1 MNRVTRNKLSH
12 HALSLAIGGALSLAA
27 TAALAA
33 DADRQVADGT
43 VITVPAGSIDTTGDY
58 AHALEAINGG
68 TISATD
74 TDLATHGYRAQGI
87 FADGAGSAV
96 TLTGGSITV
105 DGTDSGGGLAR
116 NGAALVVDGTNIN
129 VSGNGVHGLAAFAGG
144 QVTAR
149 NTHIESTGQGDH
161 GVDARD
167 AGSRL
172 EISDSTIHTTGNNA
186 SGMFANLGGQLSADR
201 VDVHTEG
208 NTSYGV
214 LIGSGTLE
222 MRDSTIRTDGDY
234 ASGVIGKIGAQIGLR
249 NSSITTAGNFNAGV
263 HADGEAT
270 IKADGVEI
278 STAGTTAVGVLA
290 SGADASIIFNG
301 GRIQTAGVNS
311 DGARVS
317 NDGHL
322 EIGRDAGG
330 NGTLI
335 QISGDNARGAWIDK
349 GTARIDG
356 ATIEINGGRGTG
368 IVGAAGVV
376 TSHGGDA
383 QVTNTTI
390 NTTGF
395 WADGV
400 DVEGDSSMTVAN
412 SSIHTTGN
420 NAKGAVAYDGNASL
434 VLDNVSIR
442 TEGATA
448 RGVVASGV
456 ATNVSMTGGSI
467 TTTGAS
473 SKGAQAISGAALQ
486 LGQVSIDASGTGV
499 QASGD
504 SRVDMSNVTVLTHEG
519 YAHGIEATGN
529 GATVTGSN
537 VRSTTE
543 GEHAYGLRANDGG
556 SVELDAVTVNTKGA
570 YAHGAV
576 ADTAGSRLKTSNTNI
591 TTTGDVGMGAR
602 AFDGGIVDIADAS
615 VTTYG
620 NGSYGLDSMTGGS
633 VLNADNVRVETFG
646 TSFGGTTASAVVAEW
661 GGQVN
666 ISNADIVTHGVSSI
680 GLLSQVGGS
689 AGDPD
694 TVLNAHKVQ
703 VMTSGENAFGAMACS
718 LVVGAGDACASPIHS
733 GTAADGARAMLNITD
748 SSIQTTGVGSHGL
761 YAYGPAGAALVAT
774 GSQVLTTGDGAHG
787 TVAEFGADLQLVNSQ
802 VRAEGVGA
810 VGADV
815 IGSTLGMAGGSLFS
829 VQDSAIRSAGGDI
842 TLTAA
847 AQISAGNG
855 VFVEQIGDD
864 ASIVRMHDDVIAAGD
879 IVFGAGA
886 TTGAT
891 TLQLSNGSAWIGK
904 TAGVIDDLSIA
915 SGSRWQMT
923 GDSEVG
929 QLRLDHGIV
938 AFDPTTTGTFKTLTV
953 NGDFEADNGLLL
965 MNTALGDD
973 NSGTDKLHVLG
984 NTSGT
989 AGVAVNNLGGLGA
1002 ETQDGIQIIEVDG
1015 RSDARFDLSGRAVA
1029 GQYEYFLYQG
1039 GKNDPND
1046 GDWYLRSEM
1055 SPVDPGTDPGTDP
1068 VIDPPAPVQRPEGG
1082 AYLANQAAAVGMF
1095 DLTLHERVGEPNLA
1109 ERQRSGN
1116 NLGSVW
1122 VRTTSDHPHYR
1133 INDQLAGQGRQ
1144 SVLQIGTDLTHW
1156 GSEDRGVLGVMAA
1169 NGQSRSQVT
1178 SDLTGYSA
1186 QGRVDGRAVG
1196 VYATWIQGAKNDGGL
1211 YVDSWLQAARFKNSV
1226 QGDALAQEN
1235 YRSRSTAAS
1244 LEAGYAMR
1252 LTNNENSAVY
1262 LEPQVQAIWTDYRME
1277 SGNHQEVNGTVVSKG
1292 DAGGLQTRVGARLY
1306 GHATAETGNRV
1317 QPFVAVNWIR
1327 NPSHANSVWMD
1338 QTLLE
1343 GVMPRDVYE
1352 AKAGVQLQLSPRL
1365 TGWGELNTQRGAYGF
1380 SSMGAQMGVKY
1391 AW

>member
-1 MNRVTRNKLSH
+1 MNVVTRKKLTH
-12 HALSLAIGGALSLAA
+12 HALALAISATLSLSAS
-27 TAALAA
+27 TAFAA
-33 DADRQVADGT
+33 DADRQIADGT
-43 VITVPAGSIDTTGDY
+43 TVTVLQNIETNGEDI
-58 AHALEAINGG
+58 HALHAINGG
-68 TISATD
+68 NIDVTGADILTTGTNAY
-74 TDLATHGYRAQGI
+74 GMY
-87 FADGAGSAV
+87 ADGAGSV
-96 TLTGGSITV
+96 IRQTGGSIT
-105 DGTDSGGGLAR
+105 
-116 NGAALVVDGTNIN
+116 
-129 VSGNGVHGLAAFAGG
+129 
-144 QVTAR
+144 
-149 NTHIESTGQGDH
+149 
-161 GVDARD
+161 
-167 AGSRL
+167 
-172 EISDSTIHTTGNNA
+172 A
-186 SGMFANLGGQLSADR
+186 SGTGG
-201 VDVHTEG
+201 
-208 NTSYGV
+208 
-214 LIGSGTLE
+214 
-222 MRDSTIRTDGDY
+222 
-234 ASGVIGKIGAQIGLR
+234 IGA
-249 NSSITTAGNFNAGV
+249 
-263 HADGEAT
+263 
-270 IKADGVEI
+270 
-278 STAGTTAVGVLA
+278 LA
-290 SGADASIIFNG
+290 N
-301 GRIQTAGVNS
+301 
-311 DGARVS
+311 DGARVELNDANLTSSGHGISVS
-317 NDGHL
+317 NGGSALINNSTVTSGHYGIAVSGSVDIVDS
-322 EIGRDAGG
+322 EIRTTATFG
-330 NGTLI
+330 
-335 QISGDNARGAWIDK
+335 ARGILASSNSAVRMTGGGI
-349 GTARIDG
+349 
-356 ATIEINGGRGTG
+356 ATQGN
-368 IVGAAGVV
+368 
-376 TSHGGDA
+376 
-383 QVTNTTI
+383 
-390 NTTGF
+390 F
-395 WADGV
+395 ADGV
-400 DVEGDSSMTVAN
+400 WGLAGS
-412 SSIHTTGN
+412 
-420 NAKGAVAYDGNASL
+420 
-434 VLDNVSIR
+434 NVSLTNTSIA
-442 TEGATA
+442 TEGNDAYGI
-448 RGVVASGV
+448 RGFGQISSE
-456 ATNVSMTGGSI
+456 NSQIS
-467 TTTGAS
+467 TTGANAVGIGMLGAAAQANLVDVTITTDGDS
-473 SKGAQAISGAALQ
+473 AHGIQARTGSQIDADGVVVNTQGDYATALLAHGAVSGMATSLSMHGGSVTTKGVGSMGAQATAGATMQ
-486 LGQVSIDASGTGV
+486 LSHTDIDARGTGV
-499 QASGD
+499 QAADG
-504 SRVDMSNVTVLTHEG
+504 SRVDMSDVTVVTHEG
-519 YAHGIEATGN
+519 YAHGIEATGT
-529 GATVTGSN
+529 GALVTGSN

-543 GEHAYGLRANDGG
+543 GEHAYGLRANNGG
-556 SVELDAVTVNTKGA
+556 LIDLDSVTVNTSGV

-576 ADTAGSRLKTSNTNI
+576 ADTAGSSLTTRNTNI

-602 AFDGGIVDIADAS
+602 AFDGGMVDIADAS
-615 VTTYG
+615 VTTSG
-620 NGSYGLDSMTGGS
+620 NGAYGLDSMTGGS

-661 GGQVN
+661 GGQLN
-666 ISNADIVTHGVSSI
+666 ISNSDIVTHGASSI

-694 TVLNAHKVQ
+694 TILNAHKVQ
-703 VMTSGENAFGAMACS
+703 VLTSGENAFGAMACS
-718 LVVGAGDACASPIHS
+718 LVLGAGDACASPIHS
-733 GTAADGARAMLNITD
+733 GTATDGARALLTITD
-748 SSIQTTGVGSHGL
+748 STIQTTGTGSHGL
-761 YAYGPAGAALVAT
+761 YAYGPAGAALVAS

-787 TVAEFGADLQLVNSQ
+787 AVAEFGANLQLVNSQ

-829 VQDSAIRSAGGDI
+829 AQDSAIRSAGGDI
-842 TLTAA
+842 TLAAA

-855 VFVEQIGDD
+855 VFLEQIGDD
-864 ASIVRMHDDVIAAGD
+864 ASTVRMQDDVIAAGD
-879 IVFGAGA
+879 IVFGSGA

-891 TLQLSNGSAWIGK
+891 TLQLSNDSAWIGK
-904 TAGVIDDLSIA
+904 TVGVIDDLSIA

-923 GDSEVG
+923 GDSQVG
-929 QLRLDHGIV
+929 QLSLDHGIV

-953 NGDFEADNGLLL
+953 SGDFNADNGLLL

-973 NSGTDKLHVLG
+973 HSGTDKLHVLG

-989 AGVAVNNLGGLGA
+989 AAVAVNNVGGLGA

-1186 QGRVDGRAVG
+1186 QGRVNGRAVG
-1196 VYATWIQGAKNDGGL
+1196 VYATWIQGAQNDGGL

-1252 LTNNENSAVY
+1252 LTNNANSAVY

-1277 SGNHQEVNGTVVSKG
+1277 GGNHQEVNGTVVSKG

-1317 QPFVAVNWIR
+1317 QPFVAMNWIR

-1338 QTLLE
+1338 QTMLE
-1343 GVMPRDVYE
+1343 GVVPRDVYE

>member
-1 MNRVTRNKLSH
+1 MNVATRKKLSH
-12 HALSLAIGGALSLAA
+12 HALALAISATLSLSAS
-27 TAALAA
+27 TAFAA
-33 DADRQVADGT
+33 DADRQIADGT
-43 VITVPAGSIDTTGDY
+43 IVTVPAGSIETTGQF

-68 TISATD
+68 SIVATG
-74 TDLATHGYRAQGI
+74 TDLTTHGERAQGI
-87 FADGAGSAV
+87 FADGAGSSV
-96 TLTGGSITV
+96 SLIGGSITV

-116 NGAALVVDGTNIN
+116 NGGALTVDGTAIT
-129 VSGNGVHGLAAFAGG
+129 VSGDGVHGLAAFAGG

-149 NTHIESTGQGDH
+149 NANIEATGTGDH

-172 EISDSTIHTTGNNA
+172 EISDSNIHMTGNNA
-186 SGMFANLGGQLSADR
+186 SGMFANLGGQLTADR
-201 VDVHTEG
+201 VDIHTEG

-214 LIGSGTLE
+214 LVGSGTLE
-222 MRDSTIRTDGDY
+222 MRDSTVRTDGDY
-234 ASGVIGKIGAQIGLR
+234 ASGVLGKIGAQIDLR
-249 NSSITTAGNFNAGV
+249 NSNITTAGSFNAGV
-263 HADGEAT
+263 HADGDAL

-301 GRIQTAGVNS
+301 GKIQTTGVNS

-322 EIGRDAGG
+322 EIGRDASG

-368 IVGAAGVV
+368 IVGAAGIV

-400 DVEGDSSMTVAN
+400 DVEGDSSMTVAD
-412 SSIHTTGN
+412 STIHTTGD
-420 NAKGAVAYDGNASL
+420 NAKGAVAYDGGASL
-434 VLDNVSIR
+434 ILDNVSIR
-442 TEGATA
+442 TDGATA
-448 RGVVASGV
+448 RGVVSSGAASNV
-456 ATNVSMTGGSI
+456 AMTGGSI
-467 TTTGAS
+467 TTTGAN
-473 SKGAQAISGAALQ
+473 SKGAQAIAGASMQ
-486 LGQVSIDASGTGV
+486 LNQLNIDTSGTGV
-499 QASGD
+499 QASD
-504 SRVDMSNVTVLTHEG
+504 ESRVDMSDVTVVTHEG
-519 YAHGIEATGN
+519 YAHGIEATGT
-529 GATVTGSN
+529 GALVTGSN

-543 GEHAYGLRANDGG
+543 GEHAYGLRANNGG
-556 SVELDAVTVNTKGA
+556 LVDLDSVTVSTRGA

-576 ADTAGSRLKTSNTNI
+576 ADTAGSRLKTSNTTI

-620 NGSYGLDSMTGGS
+620 NGAYGLDSMTGGS

-646 TSFGGTTASAVVAEW
+646 THFGGTTASAVVAEW

-666 ISNADIVTHGVSSI
+666 ISNSDIVTHGVSSI
-680 GLLSQVGGS
+680 GLLSQVGGN

-694 TVLNAHKVQ
+694 TVLNAHRVQ
-703 VMTSGENAFGAMACS
+703 VLTSGENAFGAMACS

-733 GTAADGARAMLNITD
+733 GTATDGARAMLNITE
-748 SSIQTTGVGSHGL
+748 STIQTTGSGSHGL

-774 GSQVLTTGDGAHG
+774 GSQVRTTGDGAHG
-787 TVAEFGADLQLVNSQ
+787 AVAEFGADLQLVNSQ

-815 IGSTLGMAGGSLFS
+815 IGSTMGMAGGSLFS
-829 VQDSAIRSAGGDI
+829 VQDSAIRNAGGDI

-864 ASIVRMHDDVIAAGD
+864 ASIVRMQNDVVAAGD
-879 IVFGAGA
+879 IVFGSGA

-891 TLQLSNGSAWIGK
+891 TLQLSNDSAWIGK

-923 GDSEVG
+923 GDSQVG
-929 QLRLDHGIV
+929 QLNLDHGIV

-953 NGDFEADNGLLL
+953 SGDFNADNGLLL

-973 NSGTDKLHVLG
+973 RSGTDKLHVLG

-1002 ETQDGIQIIEVDG
+1002 ETQDGIQIIQVDG
-1015 RSDARFDLSGRAVA
+1015 RSDAQFDLSGRAVA
-1029 GQYEYFLYQG
+1029 GQYEYFLHQG
-1039 GKNDPND
+1039 GKSDPND

-1055 SPVDPGTDPGTDP
+1055 SPVDPGTDP

-1095 DLTLHERVGEPNLA
+1095 DLTLHERVGEPNFA
-1109 ERQRSGN
+1109 ERQRSGD

-1169 NGQSRSQVT
+1169 SGQSSSQVA

-1186 QGRVDGRAVG
+1186 QGRVDGRAFG
-1196 VYATWIQGAKNDGGL
+1196 VYATWIQGAQNDGGL

-1226 QGDALAQEN
+1226 QGDALARED

-1252 LTNNENSAVY
+1252 LTNNQNNAVY
-1262 LEPQVQAIWTDYRME
+1262 LEPQVQAIWTDYRMDGG
-1277 SGNHQEVNGTVVSKG
+1277 SHQEVNGTVVRKG
-1292 DAGGLQTRVGARLY
+1292 EAGGLQTRLGARLY
-1306 GHATAETGNRV
+1306 GHAIADIGNRV

-1327 NPSHANSVWMD
+1327 NPNNANTVWMD
-1338 QTLLE
+1338 QTMLE
-1343 GVMPRDVYE
+1343 GVVPRDVYE